1 MYLVIILKVMKDKKF
16 LNQKSRHTK
25 VAEAFAKLFNPDL
38 IANLIIQFPKYHD
51 ASYTDEYMSI
61 SDQIMSLAVLILV

>member
-1 MYLVIILKVMKDKKF
+1 M
-16 LNQKSRHTK
+16 
-25 VAEAFAKLFNPDL
+25 AEAFAKLFNPDL